1 MGDYMRLSD
10 LQDKDVVDI
19 ESGDKIGSVIDAE
32 IKGETG
38 LITKLIV
45 YEKRG
50 FLDAFK
56 MKDEQEISWDKI
68 KKIGSDVILVER
80 K

>member
-19 ESGDKIGSVIDAE
+19 ESGDKIGSVIDVE
-32 IKGETG
+32 IKKDTG

-56 MKDEQEISWDKI
+56 MKDEVEVPWEKI

>member
-1 MGDYMRLSD
+1 MRLSD

-19 ESGDKIGSVIDAE
+19 GSGDKIGSVIDAE
-32 IKGETG
+32 IKKDNG

-56 MKDEQEISWDKI
+56 MKDEVEVPWEKI

>member
-1 MGDYMRLSD
+1 MRLSD

-19 ESGDKIGSVIDAE
+19 GSGDKIGSVIDAE
-32 IKGETG
+32 IKKDTG

-45 YEKRG
+45 YEKEV
-50 FLDAFK
+50 LDAFK
-56 MKDEQEISWDKI
+56 MKDEVEVPWEKI

>member
-1 MGDYMRLSD
+1 MRLSD

-19 ESGDKIGSVIDAE
+19 GSGDKIGSVIDAE
-32 IKGETG
+32 IKKDTG

-56 MKDEQEISWDKI
+56 LKDEVEVPWEKI